1 MHKRTFLSG
10 ALAASA
16 SAALGLHALPAFAQ
30 AYPNQPVKM
39 IVPFPP
45 GGLTDAIARLVAQA
59 LGEKLGQSVVVDNR
73 AGASGNIGT
82 AIFARSKPDGYT
94 LLLGSSTPNAANP
107 NLYSQLGFDPHK
119 DFAPIGLIASAPNV
133 LLVPATSPYKDAAQL
148 IAAAKAAP
156 GKLTYG
162 SAGSASSGHLAG
174 ATLSRV
180 YGIDLLHVPYKG
192 AGPALTDLMGGQ
204 ITMMM
209 DPSALPH
216 IRGGKLR
223 ALAVPASKRLTALPD
238 VPTFE
243 EATGQKNMLASAWY
257 GLMAPAG
264 TPPDIVARLHKELTK
279 VLEDPEI
286 RNKFVNY
293 GAEVGSGS
301 PEEFGRFMESEI
313 TRYAD
318 IIKFSGAKVE

>member
-1 MHKRTFLSG
+1 MF
-10 ALAASA
+10 
-16 SAALGLHALPAFAQ
+16 
-30 AYPNQPVKM
+30 
-39 IVPFPP
+39 
-45 GGLTDAIARLVAQA
+45 
-59 LGEKLGQSVVVDNR
+59 VDNR

-82 AIFARSKPDGYT
+82 AVFVRSKPDGLT

-107 NLYSQLGFDPHK
+107 NLYSNLGFDPHK

-133 LLVPATSPYKDAAQL
+133 LLVPANSPYQNAQQL
-148 IAAAKAAP
+148 LAAAKAAP

-174 ATLSRV
+174 ATLARV
-180 YGIDLLHVPYKG
+180 YGVDLMHVPYKG

-204 ITMMM
+204 LTMML

-223 ALAVPASKRLTALPD
+223 ALAVPSASRLPALPE

-243 EATGQKNMLASAWY
+243 EATGAKNMLAGAWY

-264 TPPDIVARLHKELTK
+264 TPGDIVARLNRELTA
-279 VLEDPEI
+279 VLASEDI
-286 RNKFVNY
+286 RNKLINY
-293 GAEVGSGS
+293 GAEIGGGSAAQ
-301 PEEFGRFMESEI
+301 FGRFMESEI
-313 TRYAD
+313 VRYGE
-318 IIKFSGAKVE
+318 IIKFAGAKVE

>member
-1 MHKRTFLSG
+1 MQKRTFLSG
-10 ALAASA
+10 ALAAGA
-16 SAALGLHALPAFAQ
+16 SLGLGALPAFAQ
-30 AYPNQPVKM
+30 AYPSQPVRM
-39 IVPFPP
+39 VVPFPP

-59 LGEKLGQSVVVDNR
+59 LGERLGQSVVVDNR

-82 AIFARSKPDGYT
+82 ALFTRSKPDGYT

-107 NLYSQLGFDPHK
+107 NLYTQLGFDPHK

-133 LLVPATSPYKDAAQL
+133 LLVSATSPYKDAAQL

-174 ATLSRV
+174 ATMARV
-180 YGIDLLHVPYKG
+180 YGLDMLHVPYKG

-204 ITMMM
+204 LTMML

-223 ALAVPASKRLTALPD
+223 ALAVPSPKRLPALPE
-238 VPTFE
+238 VPTFA
-243 EATGQKNMLASAWY
+243 EATGEKNMIASAWY

-264 TPPDIVARLHKELTK
+264 TPNEIVGRLYAELTK
-279 VLEDPEI
+279 VLQDPDI
-286 RNKFVNY
+286 RAKLINY
-293 GAEVGSGS
+293 GADLGSGT

-318 IIKFSGAKVE
+318 IIKFSGAKAE

>member
-1 MHKRTFLSG
+1 MHKRAFLSHAVAAG
-10 ALAASA
+10 AASV
-16 SAALGLHALPAFAQ
+16 LGLGTMPAFAQ
-30 AYPNQPVKM
+30 GYPNQPVRM

-45 GGLTDAIARLVAQA
+45 GGLTDVVARLVAQS
-59 LGEKLGQSVVVDNR
+59 LGEQLGQSVVVDNR

-82 AIFARSKPDGYT
+82 AFFTRSRPDGYT

-107 NLYSQLGFDPHK
+107 NLYTQLGFDPHK

-133 LLVPATSPYKDAAQL
+133 LLVPAESPYRDAPQL

-174 ATLSRV
+174 ATMARV
-180 YGIDLLHVPYKG
+180 YGLDMLHVPYKG

-204 ITMMM
+204 ITMML

-223 ALAVPASKRLTALPD
+223 ALAVPSVKRLPALPD
-238 VPTFE
+238 VPTFA
-243 EATGQKNMLASAWY
+243 EATGEKSMLASAWY

-264 TPPDIVARLHKELTK
+264 TPRDIVLRLHEALAKLLDDPQVRTK
-279 VLEDPEI
+279 LI
-286 RNKFVNY
+286 NY
-293 GAEVGSGS
+293 GADIGSGS

-318 IIKFSGAKVE
+318 IIRFSGAKAE

>member
-1 MHKRTFLSG
+1 MHKRTFLSH
-10 ALAASA
+10 AVAA
-16 SAALGLHALPAFAQ
+16 AALGLGAFPAMAQ
-30 AYPNQPVKM
+30 AYPNQPIRM

-59 LGEKLGQSVVVDNR
+59 LSERLGQSVIIDNR

-82 AIFARSKPDGYT
+82 AMFVRTKPDGYN
-94 LLLGSSTPNAANP
+94 LLFGSSTPNAANP
-107 NLYSQLGFDPHK
+107 NLYAQLGFDPHK

-133 LLVPATSPYKDAAQL
+133 LLVTPQSPYQNAAQL

-174 ATLSRV
+174 AILSRV
-180 YGIDLLHVPYKG
+180 YGIELLHVPYKG

-204 ITMMM
+204 ITMML

-223 ALAVPASKRLTALPD
+223 ALAVPAPQRLTALPD

-243 EATGQKNMLASAWY
+243 EATGAKNMLASAWY

-264 TPPDIVARLHKELTK
+264 TPRDIVLRLHGELAK
-279 VLEDPEI
+279 VLEDPQI
-286 RNKFVNY
+286 RGKFVNY

-313 TRYAD
+313 ARYGD
-318 IIKFSGAKVE
+318 IIRFSGAKVE